1 MILSEERPPFS
12 SMHVRH
18 LRGPFVLLWLML
30 GAGAAAAQSIP
41 GWETKQFAMERLDAE
56 RVRLMR
62 EVEVT
67 GVGANA
73 GQQIFAD
80 DLLWNI
86 RTGELTAE
94 GNVLLVSPTGRIAA
108 ERAVFNT
115 KNGRGTF
122 YTASGT
128 ASLGAR
134 GAQDRSMFGTLE
146 PDVMF
151 YGRMIEKIG
160 DDRYRITNGAFTSC
174 AQPTPRWE
182 IVSSNATIDLEDYA
196 VLRNAVIRVKN
207 VPVFYLPI
215 LYYPIQSD
223 DRATGFLMPSY
234 GNSSYRGHSISNAFF
249 WAINRSQDLTLFH
262 DWLFTTGQGYG
273 TEYRYTMGAGSEGQI
288 RLYRLAEN
296 AGTVETS
303 GGSVARDALRSLEL
317 RGNLMQ
323 QLPAGF
329 RAYGRLDYFSNVTA
343 KQLYQQD
350 FYNVSQSMRVVSGG
364 VSGAL
369 KTLSLSANTTRT
381 ETFSDRTSS
390 YVNGTVP
397 SIIATLS
404 SRQFGDL
411 PLFGSMQSEI
421 SNTLYQQK
429 TGDAVTDNG
438 LWRMEVWPSLRAPVA
453 KLPFLTVNGTL
464 SWRYTHFSERLV
476 NRAQVPIGLHREY
489 FDMGAEVA
497 GPVFNRVFAPSRESA
512 RRIKHVF
519 EPFVSVH
526 RITAIP
532 ERDAIPITGGNDYVF
547 GGNGTINYGFNNRI
561 IMRSPPPDGEGAA
574 SAAQAAPRELVF
586 VGLQQS
592 YYTNAEASQF
602 DPSYPLSYL
611 SLRTHQYSPWSLT
624 VRGAPSRTVSTDFRM
639 EYDTTTKSN
648 RLQGLT
654 LNGTVNTGHVQ
665 ASGGW
670 SHRRFDAANTT
681 SFIQSSTTVK
691 TTDNALGGTFSF
703 NYDIER
709 SSLLQHRWIGY
720 YNAQCCGVIV
730 EYQEYNFGNVT
741 LQGIPSKDRRFNL
754 SFSLAG
760 VGSFSNLFG
769 AFGGMG
775 GR

>member
-1 MILSEERPPFS
+1 M
-12 SMHVRH
+12 MC
-18 LRGPFVLLWLML
+18 
-30 GAGAAAAQSIP
+30 AGTAAAQSIP
-41 GWETKQFAMERLDAE
+41 GWENKQFAMERLDAD

-80 DLLWNI
+80 DLLWNT

-115 KNGRGTF
+115 KSGRGTF

-134 GAQDRSMFGTLE
+134 GAQDKSMFGTLE

-182 IVSSNATIDLEDYA
+182 IVSSKATIDLEDYA

-223 DRATGFLMPSY
+223 DRATGFLLPSY
-234 GNSSYRGHSISNAFF
+234 GNSSYMGHSISNAFF

-262 DWLFTTGQGYG
+262 DWLFTKGQGYG
-273 TEYRYTMGAGSEGQI
+273 SEYRYTRAAGSGGEI
-288 RLYRLAEN
+288 RVYRLSET
-296 AGTVETS
+296 AGTLGTPTAA
-303 GGSVARDALRSLEL
+303 VAQEARRSLEL
-317 RGNLMQ
+317 RGNLTQ
-323 QLPAGF
+323 QLPRGF
-329 RAYGRLDYFSNVTA
+329 RAYGRLDYFSNVA
-343 KQLYQQD
+343 VKQLYQQD
-350 FYNVSQSMRVVSGG
+350 FYNASNSTRMLSGG

-369 KTLSLSANTTRT
+369 KTLSLSANATRT
-381 ETFSDRTSS
+381 ETFYDQSTS
-390 YVNGTVP
+390 YVNGTMP
-397 SIIATLS
+397 SITASLS
-404 SRQFGDL
+404 SQQFGNL
-411 PLFGSMQSEI
+411 PLFGSVQSEV
-421 SNTLYQQK
+421 SNTLYQIK
-429 TGDAVTDNG
+429 SGDTIKDSG
-438 LWRMEVWPSLRAPVA
+438 LWRMEVWPSLRAPVV
-453 KLPFLTVNGTL
+453 KLPFLTVNGSL
-464 SWRYTHFSERLV
+464 AWRYTHFAERLV
-476 NRAQVPIGLHREY
+476 DDVQVPIGIDRKY
-489 FDMGAEVA
+489 FDMGVDVA
-497 GPVFNRVFAPSRESA
+497 GPVFNRVFAPRRESA

-519 EPFVSVH
+519 EPFVGIH
-526 RITAIP
+526 RITAVP
-532 ERDAIPITGGNDYVF
+532 ERNAIPITAGTDTVV
-547 GGNGTINYGFNNRI
+547 GGNGTINYGINNRI
-561 IMRSPPPDGEGAA
+561 IMRSPPPEGENAA
-574 SAAQAAPRELVF
+574 AAQSAPRELVF

-592 YYTNAEASQF
+592 YYTNAAASQF
-602 DPSYPLSYL
+602 DPSYPQSYF
-611 SLRTHQYSPWSLT
+611 SRPPHQYSPWLLT
-624 VRGAPSRTVSTDFRM
+624 VRGAPTRTVSTDFRM
-639 EYDTTTKSN
+639 EYDTTSTRN
-648 RLQGLT
+648 RLQGLA
-654 LNGTVNTGHVQ
+654 LNGTVNTTNVQ

-670 SHRRFDAANTT
+670 SQRRFDVGNAL
-681 SFIQSSTTVK
+681 SSDSSIQSSTTVK
-691 TTDNALGGTFSF
+691 TATNTLGGTFSF
-703 NYDIER
+703 NYDIRR
-709 SSLLQHRWIGY
+709 SNLLQHRWIGY

-730 EYQEYNFGNVT
+730 EYQEYNFPSGDSRF
-741 LQGIPSKDRRFNL
+741 LIPKDRRFNL

-775 GR
+775 RR

>member
-1 MILSEERPPFS
+1 
-12 SMHVRH
+12 MHVQHFRV
-18 LRGPFVLLWLML
+18 PFVFLSLVLY
-30 GAGAAAAQSIP
+30 AGAAAAQSIP

-182 IVSSNATIDLEDYA
+182 IVSSKATIDLEDYA
-196 VLRNAVIRVKN
+196 ILRNAVIRVKN
-207 VPVFYLPI
+207 VPVLYLPI

-262 DWLFTTGQGYG
+262 DWMFTKGQGYG
-273 TEYRYTMGAGSEGQI
+273 SEYRYTMGAGAEGQI
-288 RLYRLAEN
+288 RVYRLAEN
-296 AGTVETS
+296 AGTLETA
-303 GGSVARDALRSLEL
+303 GGSVAQDARRSLEL
-317 RGNLMQ
+317 RGNLTQ
-323 QLPAGF
+323 PLPGGF
-329 RAYGRLDYFSNVTA
+329 RAYSRLDYFSNVGI

-350 FYNVSQSMRVVSGG
+350 FNIASNSTRTLSIGA
-364 VSGAL
+364 SGAL
-369 KTLSLSANTTRT
+369 KTLSLSATATRSESFYNQTT
-381 ETFSDRTSS
+381 S
-390 YVNGTVP
+390 YVNGAMP
-397 SIIATLS
+397 SISASLS
-404 SRQFGDL
+404 SRQFGTL
-411 PLFGSMQSEI
+411 PLFGSVQSEI
-421 SNTLYQQK
+421 SNTLYQIK
-429 TGDAVTDNG
+429 AGDNITDSG
-438 LWRMEVWPSLRAPVA
+438 LWRMEVWPSLRAPVV
-453 KLPFLTVNGTL
+453 KLPFLTVNGSL
-464 SWRYTHFSERLV
+464 SWRYTHFTERLV
-476 NRAQVPIGLHREY
+476 DRVQVPIGLDRKY
-489 FDMGAEVA
+489 FDMGVDVA
-497 GPVFNRVFAPSRESA
+497 GPVFNRVFAPKRESA

-519 EPFVSVH
+519 EPFVGIH

-561 IMRSPPPDGEGAA
+561 IMRSPPPEGA
-574 SAAQAAPRELVF
+574 
-586 VGLQQS
+586 
-592 YYTNAEASQF
+592 
-602 DPSYPLSYL
+602 
-611 SLRTHQYSPWSLT
+611 
-624 VRGAPSRTVSTDFRM
+624 
-639 EYDTTTKSN
+639 
-648 RLQGLT
+648 
-654 LNGTVNTGHVQ
+654 
-665 ASGGW
+665 
-670 SHRRFDAANTT
+670 
-681 SFIQSSTTVK
+681 
-691 TTDNALGGTFSF
+691 
-703 NYDIER
+703 
-709 SSLLQHRWIGY
+709 
-720 YNAQCCGVIV
+720 
-730 EYQEYNFGNVT
+730 
-741 LQGIPSKDRRFNL
+741 
-754 SFSLAG
+754 
-760 VGSFSNLFG
+760 
-769 AFGGMG
+769 
-775 GR
+775 

>member
-1 MILSEERPPFS
+1 MLS
-12 SMHVRH
+12 
-18 LRGPFVLLWLML
+18 LMVC
-30 GAGAAAAQSIP
+30 AGTATAQSIP

-86 RTGELTAE
+86 RTGELSAE
-94 GNVLLVSPTGRIAA
+94 GNVLLVSPTGRIAS

-115 KNGRGTF
+115 KNGLGTF

-151 YGRMIEKIG
+151 YGRTIEKIG
-160 DDRYRITNGAFTSC
+160 DDRYRITSGGFTSC

-182 IVSSNATIDLEDYA
+182 IVSGKATIDLEDYA

-262 DWLFTTGQGYG
+262 DWMFTKGQGYG
-273 TEYRYTMGAGSEGQI
+273 TEYRYTRGAGSDGQI
-288 RLYRLAEN
+288 RVYRLSEN
-296 AGTVETS
+296 DTNLDTGGGTVAQD
-303 GGSVARDALRSLEL
+303 ARRSLEL
-317 RGNLMQ
+317 RGNLTQ
-323 QLPAGF
+323 PLPGSF
-329 RAYGRLDYFSNVTA
+329 RAYGRLDYFSNVAT

-350 FYNVSQSMRVVSGG
+350 FNTASNSTRTLSVGM
-364 VSGAL
+364 SGAL
-369 KTLSLSANTTRT
+369 KTLSLSAIATRS
-381 ETFSDRTSS
+381 ETFYDESTS
-390 YVNGTVP
+390 YVSGTMP
-397 SIIATLS
+397 SVTASLS
-404 SRQFGDL
+404 SRQFGNL
-411 PLFGSMQSEI
+411 PLFGAVQSDI
-421 SNTLYQQK
+421 SNTLYETK
-429 TGDAVTDNG
+429 AGEVTTDSG
-438 LWRMEVWPSLRAPVA
+438 LWRMEVWPTLRAPVV

-464 SWRYTHFSERLV
+464 SWRYTHFTERLV
-476 NRAQVPIGLHREY
+476 NGVQVPIGVDRKY
-489 FDMGAEVA
+489 FDLGAEVA

-519 EPFVSVH
+519 EPFVGIH
-526 RITAIP
+526 RITDTP
-532 ERDAIPITGGNDYVF
+532 ERNAIPITGGNDYVF

-561 IMRSPPPDGEGAA
+561 IMRPPPPEGEGA
-574 SAAQAAPRELVF
+574 SAAQSAPRELVF

-592 YYTNAEASQF
+592 YYTDADASQF
-602 DPSYPLSYL
+602 DPSYPSSYL
-611 SLRTHQYSPWSLT
+611 SRAGRYSPWLLT
-624 VRGAPSRTVSTDFRM
+624 VRGAPARIVSTDFRL
-639 EYDTTTKSN
+639 EYDTTSAIN
-648 RLQGLT
+648 RLQGLA
-654 LNGTVNTGHVQ
+654 LNGTVNTRHVQ

-670 SHRRFDAANTT
+670 SHRRFDANNAT
-681 SFIQSSTTVK
+681 SFIQSSTTVS
-691 TTDNALGGTFSF
+691 TSTNTLGGTFSF
-703 NYDIER
+703 NYDIQR
-709 SSLLQHRWIGY
+709 SSLLQHRWTGF
-720 YNAQCCGVIV
+720 YNAQCCGVVV
-730 EYQEYNFGNVT
+730 EYQEYNFAGGDPRFLV
-741 LQGIPSKDRRFNL
+741 PKDRRFNL